1 MDCRSLAEQLVD
13 LQTGL
18 HQLPASQQ
26 LAILSSGTF
35 FALQYL
41 MNHQMTA
48 HPKEL
53 SKGMSVSSARIA
65 ALLNQ
70 MEKQGLIVRTADPDD
85 HRQTVISLTP
95 EGMERIHQKRAEAVE
110 AVARTLAEL
119 GPEDAEAY
127 LRITAKILQ
136 NFQSRT

>member
-41 MNHQMTA
+41 MTHQMTA